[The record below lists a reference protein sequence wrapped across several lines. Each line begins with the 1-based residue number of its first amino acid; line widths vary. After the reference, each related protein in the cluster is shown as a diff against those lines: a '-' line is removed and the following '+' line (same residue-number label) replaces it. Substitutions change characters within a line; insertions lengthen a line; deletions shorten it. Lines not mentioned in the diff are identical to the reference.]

1 MISPDLCKV
10 DFTLDEAEDPRF
22 PHWPCPACGHGV
34 LQLTGRSIHF
44 ALSAGMS
51 FAIDVDVLAN
61 FEAYGPFCAT
71 MMCVNDACRQGVV
84 VIGDYSTNTPDG
96 MYWSSSGYHFP
107 VERKYVINT
116 IHPAFPLIDVPQQL
130 PSPILT
136 PLEESFALYWGHPQA
151 CAASIRTTVEG
162 IAEHLGQSKEV
173 NGKYIPLA
181 KRLKNLTSHHPTL
194 AKVASVIKDFG
205 NIGAHGNAV
214 EREKLI
220 AAYELI
226 EIELRA
232 LFEDTDS
239 RRDILI
245 GQLKT

>member
-1 MISPDLCKV
+1 M
-10 DFTLDEAEDPRF
+10 
-22 PHWPCPACGHGV
+22 
-34 LQLTGRSIHF
+34 
-44 ALSAGMS
+44 
-51 FAIDVDVLAN
+51 
-61 FEAYGPFCAT
+61 
-71 MMCVNDACRQGVV
+71 
-84 VIGDYSTNTPDG
+84 VIGDYSTNTPEG
-96 MYWSSSGYHFP
+96 MYWSSCHFP
-107 VERKYVINT
+107 VERKYVINA

-232 LFEDTDS
+232 LFEETDS